1 MKPFINATFGI
12 FTVFAGTTAFAQDN
26 AWMTNRGL
34 DPRGN
39 PYARMF
45 VKKNELGMEFNCNKL
60 KNKSS
65 FLRAKFSAIS
75 LPRLYAVDGEE
86 AKLRLVFK
94 LKDGVTHIVP
104 WDAYF
109 VSDVPDGSGAW
120 LGKFSSRKSDLNAL
134 SAARKI
140 IIINKDGERVYD
152 FDTRRTAIGVKAIR
166 EECGLGK

>member
-1 MKPFINATFGI
+1 MKPFLYTAFGI
-12 FTVFAGTTAFAQDN
+12 LTAFASTTAFAQDSG
-26 AWMTNRGL
+26 WMTNRGL

-45 VKKNELGMEFNCNKL
+45 VKKNELGMEFNCYKK

-86 AKLRLVFK
+86 AKLRFIFK

-104 WDAYF
+104 WEAYF

-120 LGKFSSRKSDLNAL
+120 LGKFSSRKSDLDAL
-134 SAARKI
+134 SAARKL

-152 FDTRRTAIGVKAIR
+152 FDTKRTAIGVKAIR
-166 EECGLGK
+166 EECGLGR

>member
-1 MKPFINATFGI
+1 MKILLLAIFGI
-12 FTVFAGTTAFAQDN
+12 FTTFASTTTFAQEN
-26 AWMTNRGL
+26 GWMTNRGL

-45 VKKNELGMEFNCNKL
+45 VKKNEFGMEFNCSKI
-60 KNKSS
+60 KKKPS

-75 LPRLYAVDGEE
+75 LPRLYAVDGKEV
-86 AKLRLVFK
+86 KLRFVFK

-109 VSDVPDGSGAW
+109 VSDAPDGSGAW

-134 SAARKI
+134 SAAHKLI
-140 IIINKDGERVYD
+140 LINKDGERVYE
-152 FDTRRTAIGVKAIR
+152 FNTKRTAIGVKAIK
-166 EECGLGK
+166 EECGL